1 MSDPAN
7 TTTQAYAERLCVREK
22 KRKKERERERERE
35 RRKRGERDIIDF
47 QMSYMVF
54 KRRFQKYWDLETQHD
69 IHAVFVGED
78 KNHSV

>member
-1 MSDPAN
+1 
-7 TTTQAYAERLCVREK
+7 
-22 KRKKERERERERE
+22 
-35 RRKRGERDIIDF
+35 
-47 QMSYMVF
+47 MVF

>member
-35 RRKRGERDIIDF
+35 AK
-47 QMSYMVF
+47 
-54 KRRFQKYWDLETQHD
+54 KRRERHNRLSNV
-69 IHAVFVGED
+69 IHGF
-78 KNHSV
+78 